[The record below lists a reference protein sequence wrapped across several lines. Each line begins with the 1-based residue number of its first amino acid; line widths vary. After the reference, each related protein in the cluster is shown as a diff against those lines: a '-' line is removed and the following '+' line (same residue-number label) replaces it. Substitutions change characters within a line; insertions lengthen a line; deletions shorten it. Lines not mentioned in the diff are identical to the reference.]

1 LVDFAMPRRLC
12 YLLLPAIL
20 CAASV
25 APTVGRADDVVDSA
39 DLSEADLELDVS
51 LELEELTER
60 DSGWFEDPSRYGPH
74 QDFER
79 GNWWGWLP
87 KWHTYSRA
95 IERTPDMMG
104 DFFSGESIA
113 VQTNAIVENFVL
125 GDLPVAGGSRNTK
138 VAEHNRA
145 IPTDRVY
152 FSDNDQLGFQRVCD
166 VRGAA
171 DDGVSDR
178 KCLGIG
184 TEPVLSLNPS
194 VAEKISYAAVE
205 RL

>member
-1 LVDFAMPRRLC
+1 MPRRLC

-87 KWHTYSRA
+87 KRHTYSRA

-152 FSDNDQLGFQRVCD
+152 FIYHHFHLALRYLRSVNATSPFFKSDEFSIDRYTAGF
-166 VRGAA
+166 
-171 DDGVSDR
+171 
-178 KCLGIG
+178 
-184 TEPVLSLNPS
+184 
-194 VAEKISYAAVE
+194 EKTFLRDAWSIE
-205 RL
+205 LRMPLTNEFE